1 MLKKVFF
8 GGIALAITLFLITSA
23 FAAYE
28 FYVLKLSTKAKVM
41 EWSWIEKSA
50 RSVPGVEKVEVDK
63 GKGTI
68 SIFCKEKCTDKIQ
81 GGVEN
86 KLKTRGVQGQRIGGV
101 QNVPGGAFPKVETGT
116 SPAGKTGGAFPKVET
131 QTSPAGKTKGAF
143 PKVETQTS
151 PAGKIR

>member
-1 MLKKVFF
+1 MSKKVVFS
-8 GGIALAITLFLITSA
+8 GIALVIGLFMITTA

-81 GGVEN
+81 QGVEG
-86 KLKTRGVQGQRIGGV
+86 KLKTKGIEGQKIGGV
-101 QNVPGGAFPKVETGT
+101 QNVPGGAFPKVETQT

-131 QTSPAGKTKGAF
+131 QTSPAGK
-143 PKVETQTS
+143 
-151 PAGKIR
+151 IR

>member
-1 MLKKVFF
+1 MLKRVVFI
-8 GGIALAITLFLITSA
+8 GMVLAITLSLITPA

-41 EWSWIEKSA
+41 EWSWVEKSA

-63 GKGTI
+63 GKNTI

-81 GGVEN
+81 EGVEG
-86 KLKTRGVQGQRIGGV
+86 KLKIKGVQGQKIGGV
-101 QNVPGGAFPKVETGT
+101 QNVPGGAFPKVET
-116 SPAGKTGGAFPKVET
+116 KTG
-131 QTSPAGKTKGAF
+131 
-143 PKVETQTS
+143 